1 MTRAQLELYRVKAEE
16 LDHLAATMTD
26 ERARW
31 QCEVMAR
38 AYRVAVLAA
47 NGQDL
52 PVVIG

>member
-1 MTRAQLELYRVKAEE
+1 MTRAQLELYRAQAEE
-16 LDHLAATMTD
+16 LEHLAARTKD

-38 AYRVAVLAA
+38 AYRVAILVA

-52 PVVIG
+52 PAVIG